1 MSENAKQE
9 TANGGSALVLL
20 ALLSAIALGCAAAVP
35 AGSVPE
41 PTPAAS
47 PTPSDPRSTSSTG
60 ASSPPSAPAP
70 RRTTESWAQLVKEG
84 RGHLQRRE
92 LAEAEDRFLRAYDL
106 TRDFR
111 PGDPRTNTS
120 VPNLQRLAS
129 AFLRAGSSASFAR
142 MMELLIHIGSEV
154 PAARNPELARLLQRL
169 ASMRILQERPAEA
182 RDALELTLAILKEAK
197 GVESGALVGVH
208 SQLGLSLIELG
219 ELEAAEIH
227 IDRAAEIGEAVS
239 GKGSALYATSLVPR
253 AKLEL
258 ARGNVD
264 EAREA
269 LLAAVALNEQQH
281 GENNPATAR
290 VVRELA
296 IFEQTAGDYSAAE
309 KSFDRMIAIWDSLPN
324 ESYQHA
330 QSRNELAWF
339 LVETGQAKQAE
350 APARSAF
357 GLLEEKG
364 TGGQALAA
372 IADTLA
378 TALRD
383 QGKYEEA
390 ERLYQSALLEG
401 AKAEGLPGWE
411 LLPIAERYAVL
422 LEETGRSAEA
432 EDVRSRWQKTTL
444 GTSPLEGD
452 AP

>member
-1 MSENAKQE
+1 M
-9 TANGGSALVLL
+9 
-20 ALLSAIALGCAAAVP
+20 
-35 AGSVPE
+35 
-41 PTPAAS
+41 
-47 PTPSDPRSTSSTG
+47 
-60 ASSPPSAPAP
+60 
-70 RRTTESWAQLVKEG
+70 
-84 RGHLQRRE
+84 
-92 LAEAEDRFLRAYDL
+92 
-106 TRDFR
+106 
-111 PGDPRTNTS
+111 
-120 VPNLQRLAS
+120 
-129 AFLRAGSSASFAR
+129 
-142 MMELLIHIGSEV
+142 
-154 PAARNPELARLLQRL
+154 
-169 ASMRILQERPAEA
+169 
-182 RDALELTLAILKEAK
+182 
-197 GVESGALVGVH
+197 ESGALVGVH

-227 IDRAAEIGEAVS
+227 IDRAAEIGEAVG

-281 GENNPATAR
+281 GENSPATAR

-309 KSFDRMIAIWDSLPN
+309 KSFDRVIAIWDSLPN

-364 TGGQALAA
+364 IGGQALAA

-378 TALRD
+378 TALRN

-432 EDVRSRWQKTTL
+432 EDVRSRWQQATP
-444 GTSPLEGD
+444 GTSPLEGG